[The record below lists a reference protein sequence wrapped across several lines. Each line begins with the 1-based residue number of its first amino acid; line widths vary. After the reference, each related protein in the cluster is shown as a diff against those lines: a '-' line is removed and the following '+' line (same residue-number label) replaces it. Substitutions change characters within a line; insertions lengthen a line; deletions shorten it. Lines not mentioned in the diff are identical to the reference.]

1 MGVAAIERAMSLN
14 WRQFE
19 LGVLRPTLEGEPEV
33 AIKLVGETIW
43 HESDRLQALGQY
55 PRFPAG
61 IVADDN
67 VPFGAGLGIASIEE
81 PTWDWMDGQY
91 KAPWHIYE
99 KYKAVDGGV
108 VHEYERRIDGIEYKH
123 LVDRL
128 ALNVLACRF
137 RYKLD
142 KRPLPKDMLIDRAEY
157 WLSVYNGSGVR
168 ERLAQYMGNALDIP
182 WVQ

>member
-1 MGVAAIERAMSLN
+1 MSLN

-55 PRFPAG
+55 
-61 IVADDN
+61 
-67 VPFGAGLGIASIEE
+67 VPDFSKPVFGPGLGIASIEKS
-81 PTWDWMDGQY
+81 TWDWMHKLAG
-91 KAPWHIYE
+91 KPPWHGMIYQDV
-99 KYKAVDGGV
+99 YYSDYADLT
-108 VHEYERRIDGIEYKH
+108 YDLR
-123 LVDRL
+123 
-128 ALNVLACRF
+128 LNVLACRF

-182 WVQ
+182 WVR